1 MQTGLGTGYPI
12 GPRSIKDP
20 SRLGTGTWN
29 RGTQSVQDRSVIHPD
44 LEPGY
49 PIGPR
54 SISDPSRFGTGVPN
68 WSKIDQRSIQ
78 TWNRGTQS
86 VQDRSKIHPD
96 LEPGYPIGPISINL
110 EPGYPIGLR
119 SISDPSRLGTGVPNR
134 SKIDQ
139 RSIQTWNRGTQS
151 VQDRSKIHP
160 DLEPGYPIGPRSI
173 KDPSTV
179 GIGPRSIS
187 DPSRLGTG
195 VPNWS
200 KIDQRSIQTWNRGTQ
215 LVQDRSVIHPDLEP
229 GYPIGP
235 RLIKDPSRLG
245 TGVPNRSKI
254 DQRSIQTWN
263 RVGIGPR
270 SISDP
275 SRLGTGVPNWS
286 KIDQRSIQTWNRGTQ
301 LVQDRSVIH
310 PDLEPGYPI
319 GPRSIKDPSTVG
331 IGPRS
336 INLEPGYPIGPRSIK
351 DPSRLGT
358 GVPNQPLKRRKLND
372 SSGSQT
378 IVVSCTA
385 FIHVYV
391 YNDGS
396 HTAIFCLDHTCGS
409 DSNNAKINTKANTKC
424 HKRNH
429 DEMMREDLKDGR
441 RYSNPEANNNNNNGE
456 LTSCEDLPESARST
470 LADLP
475 ESSKIPMRYGEEV
488 KRKNASTA
496 SDPPDMG
503 TLLESINEGLSQAH
517 IKGGRSHSVEQ
528 TTYEPEAMDVVNRAA
543 ETATETC
550 PCA

>member
-1 MQTGLGTGYPI
+1 MPIDGEEVMQVDEGADMARSWNVTSSSGLGQIVLQCSVCKTVFTTPERLYDHVTDVHDAHLPLWHQHFANKSQFQTFIRSVEEHRTDRTGY
-12 GPRSIKDP
+12 
-20 SRLGTGTWN
+20 
-29 RGTQSVQDRSVIHPD
+29 VHPD
-44 LEPGY
+44 LNC
-49 PIGPR
+49 
-54 SISDPSRFGTGVPN
+54 DPNHMR
-68 WSKIDQRSIQ
+68 
-78 TWNRGTQS
+78 
-86 VQDRSKIHPD
+86 
-96 LEPGYPIGPISINL
+96 ENL
-110 EPGYPIGLR
+110 CDTYYAFCE
-119 SISDPSRLGTGVPNR
+119 
-134 SKIDQ
+134 
-139 RSIQTWNRGTQS
+139 
-151 VQDRSKIHP
+151 
-160 DLEPGYPIGPRSI
+160 EA
-173 KDPSTV
+173 
-179 GIGPRSIS
+179 
-187 DPSRLGTG
+187 
-195 VPNWS
+195 
-200 KIDQRSIQTWNRGTQ
+200 
-215 LVQDRSVIHPDLEP
+215 E
-229 GYPIGP
+229 
-235 RLIKDPSRLG
+235 
-245 TGVPNRSKI
+245 
-254 DQRSIQTWN
+254 
-263 RVGIGPR
+263 
-270 SISDP
+270 
-275 SRLGTGVPNWS
+275 
-286 KIDQRSIQTWNRGTQ
+286 
-301 LVQDRSVIH
+301 
-310 PDLEPGYPI
+310 
-319 GPRSIKDPSTVG
+319 
-331 IGPRS
+331 
-336 INLEPGYPIGPRSIK
+336 
-351 DPSRLGT
+351 
-358 GVPNQPLKRRKLND
+358 QPLKRRKLDD

-429 DEMMREDLKDGR
+429 DEMMREDPKDGR